1 MKRRPGEWIRRA
13 RRPAHGPGLF
23 LLLACLSAA
32 AWGAGLKGTVR
43 DARGGE
49 PLAGVKIVLECG
61 GTAVETRS
69 GRSGEFALEAA
80 GDCIVSATLVGY
92 RPLRLALHE
101 DTSQV
106 ELALAPEYLARSD
119 TVTVEAGPF
128 EIAQIGSP
136 SERSLTG
143 SEMKNLAAV
152 LIDDPLRAVQS
163 LPGVASN
170 NEYNSEFSLRGAS
183 FDRIGLYVD
192 GILLHAPFHSVRG
205 VQASGSLTVVNG
217 DAVEEMS
224 LHAGAPPVVYGDRTA
239 GALDIR
245 LREGSRRGL
254 NFRVSAGVAASGLTA
269 EGPLGGRGSWIA
281 TVRKS
286 YLQYLL
292 RRSAAETTMAFG
304 FLDVQSKLSYS
315 PSPKHNLTLS
325 VSDGLSDLDRS
336 RGRDRLGVN
345 SVMLADYRV
354 SGANL
359 GWRYAP
365 SSRAHLSNRLAAIRE
380 RCENLNPLSL
390 SLGRCAYGEWIWNS
404 EGAWSLRPAAALQGG
419 VSVRRLRDEGES
431 SRYQFNP
438 LALRWRD
445 PWRGTGARSGA
456 FVQQSWSST
465 SGLVA
470 AAAGVRLDHHSRV
483 APLAVSPHASLIVRL
498 LPSTRLQFA
507 ASQAAQYPE
516 LQLLTL
522 GLTGNPNLPPLRS
535 THLVAAIE
543 QRIGERSRLRLE
555 AWERSDRDLPA
566 QPLLEPRLLPDGR
579 IYNPPPNPPWV
590 NSQRARA
597 RGVEV
602 FLQRRS
608 ANRLSGWISYAYGR
622 AIVRDSAVSARFF
635 ADYDQ
640 RHAVNIYASIR
651 LRPTVNLSSRY
662 SYGSNFPAP
671 GWYRR
676 VGDLYYLA
684 GARNLVRLPAYHRA
698 DVRLN
703 KVFNWKDLRGTL
715 FLEVS
720 NLFDKTNLRYDSF
733 SGYNARTGQAFPVF
747 DRLFPI
753 LPAAGVMLEWNSRGW
768 SDTAPQR
775 RN

>member
-1 MKRRPGEWIRRA
+1 MKRRPRECLFKA
-13 RRPAHGPGLF
+13 RRPGRAAGLF
-23 LLLACLSAA
+23 FSACVTTAA
-32 AWGAGLKGTVR
+32 AWGASLKGTVR

-61 GTAVETRS
+61 ETALETRS
-69 GRSGEFALEAA
+69 GRSGEFTLEVA
-80 GDCIVSATLVGY
+80 GRCTLSATLVGY
-92 RPLRLALHE
+92 RPLRLPLHE

-106 ELALAPEYLARSD
+106 ELALAPEYMARSD
-119 TVTVEAGPF
+119 SVTVEAGPF
-128 EIAQIGSP
+128 ELAQAGSP

-224 LHAGAPPVVYGDRTA
+224 LHPGAPPVVYGDRTA
-239 GALDIR
+239 GALDVR
-245 LREGSRRGL
+245 LREGSRRGV
-254 NFRVSAGVAASGLTA
+254 NFRVNAGVAASGLTA
-269 EGPLGGRGSWIA
+269 EGPLGARGSWIA
-281 TVRKS
+281 SIRKS

-304 FLDVQSKLSYS
+304 FLDVHSKLSYS
-315 PSPKHNLTLS
+315 PSPKHNFTFS

-359 GWRYAP
+359 SWHYAP
-365 SSRAHLSNRLAAIRE
+365 LSRAHLSNRLAAIRE

-390 SLGRCAYGEWIWNS
+390 PLGRCAYGEWVWNS
-404 EGAWSLRPAAALQGG
+404 DGAWSLRSTATLQAGA
-419 VSVRRLRDEGES
+419 SVRRLRDEGES

-445 PWRGTGARSGA
+445 PWRGTGFRTGA
-456 FVQQSWSST
+456 FIQQSWT
-465 SGLVA
+465 SGGGFLA
-470 AAAGVRLDHHSRV
+470 ATAGVRLDRHSAI
-483 APLAVSPHASLIVRL
+483 APRAISPHASLLLRL
-498 LPSTRLQFA
+498 HPSTRLQLA
-507 ASQAAQYPE
+507 ASLAAQYPE

-522 GLTGNPNLPPLRS
+522 QLTGNPALPPLRS
-535 THLVAAIE
+535 THLVAAVE

-579 IYNPPPNPPWV
+579 IFNPPANPQWV
-590 NSQRARA
+590 TSQRARA
-597 RGVEV
+597 RGIEV

-608 ANRLSGWISYAYGR
+608 ANRLSGWISYSYGR
-622 AIVRDSAVSARFF
+622 AIVRDSVVSTRFF

-640 RHAVNIYASIR
+640 RHAVNLYASVR
-651 LRPTVNLSSRY
+651 LRPTLNLSSRY
-662 SYGSNFPAP
+662 SYGSNFPVP
-671 GWYRR
+671 GWFRQ

-684 GARNLVRLPAYHRA
+684 GSRNLVRLPAYRRA

-703 KVFNWKDLRGTL
+703 KVFQWRDLRGTL

-720 NLFDKTNLRYDSF
+720 NLFDNGNLRYDSF
-733 SGYNARTGQAFPVF
+733 NGYNSRTGQAFPGF
-747 DRLFPI
+747 DKLFPI

-768 SDTAPQR
+768 SGAAPQR
-775 RN
+775 RR